1 MTSGEAFLVVLTGG
15 AFGWLFRAALLRVL
29 RERHAQIFYSEL
41 GAPRIG
47 QLSGYSRT
55 RWRLQSRLLRFI
67 WTGEFL
73 ALKDTRLSIIGIG
86 TVVSDAVLAV
96 GLITFLVV
104 TPK

>member
-1 MTSGEAFLVVLTGG
+1 MTSGEAFLVALTGG

-41 GAPRIG
+41 GAPKLG

-55 RWRLQSRLLRFI
+55 RWQLQSRLLRFI
-67 WTGEFL
+67 WTGEFV
-73 ALKDTRLSIIGIG
+73 ALNDTRLTIIGLG
-86 TVVSDAVLAV
+86 TGISDAVLAV
-96 GLITFLVV
+96 GIITFLVV